1 MPHLLDVRDLAIG
14 FPGQVAVHGI
24 SFHIDSGP
32 LTLWV
37 DEDRILQTLG
47 NLISNA
53 IKFSPAGS
61 EITLRARTQ
70 SATEAIVSVEDHGRG
85 IPPEK
90 LDIIFERFQ
99 QVDASDSRDMG
110 GTGLGLAIC
119 RNIVR
124 QHGGR
129 IWAESVMG
137 KGSTFY
143 FTVPRTSAR
152 QELSEATAPAPDGVR
167 LL

>member
-1 MPHLLDVRDLAIG
+1 LQHPSAQKAGIG
-14 FPGQVAVHGI
+14 FL
-24 SFHIDSGP
+24 IDAPP

-61 EITLRARTQ
+61 EITLRARVQ
-70 SATEAIVSVEDHGRG
+70 SATEAIISVEDRGRG

-129 IWAESVMG
+129 IWAESVPG
-137 KGSTFY
+137 KGSTFF

-152 QELSEATAPAPDGVR
+152 VMDTGEGAGTAPLVGTR
-167 LL
+167 ML